1 LQQHKLDGTSI
12 IERQVKGFNVK
23 IEGGCHCGAVRF
35 EAKVPEPPVPALD
48 CNCSV
53 CRMTGYMHINV
64 PHREFELLSG
74 RDSLTSYRF
83 GTGAA
88 EHLFC
93 RQCGVKSFYQP
104 RSHPDCW
111 SINANCLD
119 EPVELVVEKFDGRD
133 WSAAKAKLDA
143 GQGGR

>member
-1 LQQHKLDGTSI
+1 MI
-12 IERQVKGFNVK
+12 VR
-23 IEGGCHCGAVRF
+23 GGCHCQAVRF
-35 EAKVPEPPVPALD
+35 EAELPGPPVAALD

-53 CRMTGYMHINV
+53 CRMTGYLHINV
-64 PHREFELLSG
+64 PHEKFELVAG
-74 RDSLTSYRF
+74 REALASYRF

-93 RQCGVKSFYQP
+93 SRCGVKSFYQP

-119 EPVELVVEKFDGRD
+119 EPVELTVEQFDGRD
-133 WSAAKAKLDA
+133 WPAAKAKLDA
-143 GQGGR
+143 EQGGG

>member
-1 LQQHKLDGTSI
+1 MKVH
-12 IERQVKGFNVK
+12 
-23 IEGGCHCGAVRF
+23 GGCHCRAVRY
-35 EAKVPEPPVPALD
+35 EAEVPDPPVSALD

-53 CRMTGYMHINV
+53 CRMTGYLHINV
-64 PHREFELLSG
+64 PHEKFELLTG
-74 RDSLTSYRF
+74 RDSLASYRF

-93 RQCGVKSFYQP
+93 SNCGVKSFYQP

-111 SINANCLD
+111 SINSNCLD
-119 EPVELVVEKFDGRD
+119 EPVELAVEAFDGKD

-143 GQGGR
+143 GKGGG